1 MMLSCKFLGGGMLGV
16 FCIVSESV
24 VSTDSVIFCI
34 PHRGGDI
41 VWALGR
47 GSNCCPILKNGAAI
61 VR

>member
-1 MMLSCKFLGGGMLGV
+1 MLGV

-41 VWALGR
+41 VLALGR